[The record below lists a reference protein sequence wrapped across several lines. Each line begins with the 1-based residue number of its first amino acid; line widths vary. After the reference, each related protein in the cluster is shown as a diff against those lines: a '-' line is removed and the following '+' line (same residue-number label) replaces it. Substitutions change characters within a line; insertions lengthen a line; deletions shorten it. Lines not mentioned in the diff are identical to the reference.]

1 MLPPILREIFF
12 LLNLKVT
19 PQMQKEIL
27 LNYKFNLE
35 NSMESILNIFR
46 EGSLATQSGES
57 NSVVREILFSFIPNN
72 LE

>member
-46 EGSLATQSGES
+46 EGSLPRQFGES